1 MPILDTVTFQCSG
14 GAQAACCGTIF
25 DGVSHV
31 VLALPLIEPGQA
43 IVQSESEKSEHAP
56 EIKLET
62 ATDKNLGLSEEAVTV
77 KRDGIMSTTVVASG

>member
-62 ATDKNLGLSEEAVTV
+62 ATDKKSRTFGR
-77 KRDGIMSTTVVASG
+77 KR